1 MAEPDDNQKK
11 HITDQRIEINRMKR
25 TSDRWSE
32 QRGENQ
38 MKKTKGMQ
46 RLWAFLLAFV
56 LIATTVGNDGLT
68 VLASENET
76 EQSSEASSETH
87 SAETSENTNSGGE
100 EENSGENKSNQE
112 EAAESSSESASE
124 SSEESSAEST
134 SVSQEEEL
142 TTETSEEES
151 KTEENTES
159 ISEEANQNSKWKV
172 NFNTE
177 GDVKVFKEDG
187 QEITG
192 TLEVENGKQLSF
204 KVEAGEG
211 TSVKVTADNN
221 ELSSEMVFIKLIRIR
236 I

>member
-76 EQSSEASSETH
+76 EQSSEASSETQ
-87 SAETSENTNSGGE
+87 SA
-100 EENSGENKSNQE
+100 
-112 EAAESSSESASE
+112 
-124 SSEESSAEST
+124 
-134 SVSQEEEL
+134 
-142 TTETSEEES
+142 
-151 KTEENTES
+151 
-159 ISEEANQNSKWKV
+159 
-172 NFNTE
+172 
-177 GDVKVFKEDG
+177 
-187 QEITG
+187 
-192 TLEVENGKQLSF
+192 
-204 KVEAGEG
+204 
-211 TSVKVTADNN
+211 
-221 ELSSEMVFIKLIRIR
+221 
-236 I
+236 